1 MAMRLIP
8 LALLSAAFVLPL
20 PLAGQAQP
28 GAVPPSKAGP
38 QQAPQPPRGRQF
50 ASISLGGRYLAAR
63 VAEQDHDYESGAD
76 QLDLALAL
84 APADGELLYSTFRLR
99 VYAGRL
105 DAAAQLAPQV
115 LTSKPGDGFA
125 NLVLTIQD
133 IKKGDYRA
141 AEQQL
146 GRISSENQL
155 GPLRDYVVAWL
166 KAGQKDFAGARAA
179 LAKLNKAGNDKTEAP
194 SLVIDAQI
202 DEMAGDKAAAE
213 AKYRKAVQLDASGLR
228 IVTSAADGLRRLGK
242 ADDARAMLK
251 AYGDK
256 YSDSV
261 VMDGLLA
268 ANAPMPKPP
277 SPASGIAEIMFDIGG
292 ILSANPRN
300 QGTDLAL
307 IFEQFAVELKPDH
320 DFAWLMI
327 AGLYE
332 QWQNVPKAVAALGK
346 IGPTSPLYWQ
356 ARLRIAALDAQED
369 RFDQAVR
376 RLRVLV
382 AEKPDRIDAA
392 LTLADLL
399 RGKERYADA
408 VSAYDTALSRVKAVD
423 ERYWPVYFGRGI
435 VLERVK
441 QWPKAEADM
450 KKALELSPEQPYV
463 LNYLGYSW
471 IDQGLNLDDGMKML
485 KRATE
490 LRPDDGAITDS
501 VGWAYYRLGQY
512 DKAVEW
518 LERASEQKGDDATI
532 VEHLGDAYWHVG
544 RFREARFQWE
554 RALNQK
560 PDKDRVATIREKLA
574 NGLSAATDK
583 PTVYEKSADKKQG
596 G

>member
-1 MAMRLIP
+1 MAMRRIP
-8 LALLSAAFVLPL
+8 LALLSAALVLSL
-20 PLAGQAQP
+20 PISGHAQI
-28 GAVPPSKAGP
+28 GGVPPSKVGP
-38 QQAPQPPRGRQF
+38 QQAPQAARGRQL
-50 ASISLGGRYLAAR
+50 AAISLGGRYLAAR
-63 VAEQDHDYESGAD
+63 VAEQDHDYETGAD
-76 QLDLALAL
+76 QLDLALAQ
-84 APADGELLYSTFRLR
+84 APGDAALLYDAFRLR
-99 VYAGRL
+99 VYAGRI
-105 DAAAQLAPQV
+105 DAAAQLAPLV

-146 GRISSENQL
+146 GRISADNQL

-166 KAGQKDFAGARAA
+166 RAGQKDFVGARAA
-179 LAKLNKAGNDKTEAP
+179 LAKLNKPSNDRGEAP
-194 SLVIDAQI
+194 TLVIDAQI

-213 AKYRKAVQLDASGLR
+213 AKYRKAVELDPSGLR
-228 IVTSAADGLRRLGK
+228 IITTAADGLRRLGK

-261 VMDGLLA
+261 VMDGLL
-268 ANAPMPKPP
+268 NAPTPKPP
-277 SPASGIAEIMFDIGG
+277 TPASGIAEIMFDIGG

-300 QGTDLAL
+300 PGTDLAL
-307 IFEQFAVELKPDH
+307 IFEQFAVDLKPDH

-332 QWQNVPKAVAALGK
+332 QWQNTPRAMAALGK

-356 ARLRIAALDAQED
+356 ARLRMAALDAQEE

-376 RLRVLV
+376 KLKVLV
-382 AEKPDRIDAA
+382 SEKPDRIDAA

-399 RGKERYADA
+399 RSKERYGDA
-408 VSAYDTALSRVKAVD
+408 VSAYDTALSRVKKVE
-423 ERYWPVYFGRGI
+423 ERHWPVYFGRGI

-441 QWPKAEADM
+441 QWPRAEADM

-471 IDQGLNLDDGMKML
+471 IDQGLNLDAGMKML

-501 VGWAYYRLGQY
+501 VGWAYYRLGQF

-560 PDKDRVATIREKLA
+560 PDKDRVATIKEKLA
-574 NGLSAATDK
+574 NGLTSATDK
-583 PTVYEKSADKKQG
+583 PTVYEKAADKKQG

>member
-1 MAMRLIP
+1 MRPIP
-8 LALLSAAFVLPL
+8 LALLSAALLLPV
-20 PLAGQAQP
+20 PLAGHAQT
-28 GAVPPSKAGP
+28 GGVPSSKVGP
-38 QQAPQPPRGRQF
+38 QQAPQAARARQQ
-50 ASISLGGRYLAAR
+50 SLISLSGRYLAAR
-63 VAEQDHDYESGAD
+63 VAEQDHDYEAGSD
-76 QLDLALAL
+76 QLDLALAQ
-84 APADGELLYSTFRLR
+84 APGDAALLYDTFRLR

-105 DAAAQLAPQV
+105 DAAAQLAPLV

-133 IKKGDYRA
+133 IKKGEYRA

-146 GRISSENQL
+146 GRISADNQL
-155 GPLRDYVVAWL
+155 GPLRDYVVVWL
-166 KAGQKDFAGARAA
+166 KAGQKDYAAARAV
-179 LAKLNKAGNDKTEAP
+179 LAKLVKGANDRGEAP
-194 SLVIDAQI
+194 ALLIDAQI
-202 DEMAGDKAAAE
+202 DELAGDKAAAE
-213 AKYRKAVQLDASGLR
+213 TKYRKAVELDPSGLR
-228 IVTSAADGLRRLGK
+228 VITGAADGLRRLGK
-242 ADDARAMLK
+242 GDDARAILK

-268 ANAPMPKPP
+268 APMPKPP

-292 ILSANPRN
+292 ILSSNPRN
-300 QGTDLAL
+300 QSTDLAL

-332 QWQNVPKAVAALGK
+332 QWQNTPKAMAALGK
-346 IGPTSPLYWQ
+346 IGPASPLYWQ
-356 ARLRIAALDAQED
+356 ARLRMAALDAQDD

-376 RLRVLV
+376 KLRVLV
-382 AEKPDRIDAA
+382 SEKPERIDAA

-399 RGKERYADA
+399 RSKERYSDA
-408 VSAYDTALSRVKAVD
+408 VSAYDTALSRVKTIE
-423 ERYWPVYFGRGI
+423 ERHWPVYFGRGI

-441 QWPKAEADM
+441 QWPRAEADM

-501 VGWAYYRLGQY
+501 VGWAYYRLGQF
-512 DKAVEW
+512 DKSVEW

-560 PDKDRVATIREKLA
+560 PDKDRVAIIREKIA
-574 NGLSAATDK
+574 NGLTSATDK
-583 PTVYEKSADKKQG
+583 PTVYERAADKKQG

>member
-1 MAMRLIP
+1 MRLIP
-8 LALLSAAFVLPL
+8 LALLSAALVLPL
-20 PLAGQAQP
+20 PLAAQAQT
-28 GAVPPSKAGP
+28 GGVPPSKVGP
-38 QQAPQPPRGRQF
+38 QQTPQGARLRQL
-50 ASISLGGRYLAAR
+50 SYVPLSGRYLAAR
-63 VAEQDHDYESGAD
+63 VAEQDHDYETGSD
-76 QLDLALAL
+76 QLDLALAQ
-84 APADGELLYSTFRLR
+84 APGDAALLYDTFRLR
-99 VYAGRL
+99 VYAGRI

-115 LTSKPGDGFA
+115 LTSKPGDGFG

-141 AEQQL
+141 AERQL
-146 GRISSENQL
+146 GRIGSDNQL
-155 GPLRDYVVAWL
+155 GPLRDYIVAWL
-166 KAGQKDFAGARAA
+166 KAGQKDFTGARAI
-179 LAKLNKAGNDKTEAP
+179 LAKLSKGGNDRADAP
-194 SLVIDAQI
+194 ALVVDAQI

-213 AKYRKAVQLDASGLR
+213 TKYRKAVALDPSGLR
-228 IVTSAADGLRRLGK
+228 VVTTAADGLRRLGK
-242 ADDARAMLK
+242 ADEARAMLK

-256 YSDSV
+256 YGDTV

-268 ANAPMPKPP
+268 ASAPMPKPP

-300 QGTDLAL
+300 QSSDLAL
-307 IFEQFAVELKPDH
+307 IFEQFAVDLKPDH

-332 QWQNVPKAVAALGK
+332 QWGNIAKAQAALGK
-346 IGPTSPLYWQ
+346 IGPTSALYWQ
-356 ARLRIAALDAQED
+356 ARLRAATLDAQED

-376 RLRVLV
+376 KLKVLV

-399 RGKERYADA
+399 RSKERYSDA
-408 VSAYDTALSRVKAVD
+408 VGAYDTALSRIKKID
-423 ERYWPVYFGRGI
+423 ERHWPVYFGRAI
-435 VLERVK
+435 VLERTK
-441 QWPKAEADM
+441 QWPRAEADM

-471 IDQGLNLDDGMKML
+471 IDQGVNLDAGMKML

-518 LERASEQKGDDATI
+518 LERASEQKGDDATV

-574 NGLSAATDK
+574 NGLTSATDK
-583 PTVYEKSADKKQG
+583 PTVYEKQADKKQG

>member
-8 LALLSAAFVLPL
+8 LALLSAALVLPL
-20 PLAGQAQP
+20 PLTGHAQT
-28 GAVPPSKAGP
+28 GGVPPSKVGP
-38 QQAPQPPRGRQF
+38 QPAPQAARGRQL
-50 ASISLGGRYLAAR
+50 AMISLSGRYLAAR
-63 VAEQDHDYESGAD
+63 VAEQDHDYETGAD
-76 QLDLALAL
+76 QLDLALAQSPGD
-84 APADGELLYSTFRLR
+84 AALLYAPFRLR

-179 LAKLNKAGNDKTEAP
+179 LAKLSKAGNDKTEAP
-194 SLVIDAQI
+194 SLIIDAQI
-202 DEMAGDKAAAE
+202 DEIAGDKAAAE
-213 AKYRKAVQLDASGLR
+213 AKYRKAVQLDPSGLR

-292 ILSANPRN
+292 ILRSNPRN

-332 QWQNVPKAVAALGK
+332 Q
-346 IGPTSPLYWQ
+346 
-356 ARLRIAALDAQED
+356 
-369 RFDQAVR
+369 
-376 RLRVLV
+376 
-382 AEKPDRIDAA
+382 
-392 LTLADLL
+392 
-399 RGKERYADA
+399 
-408 VSAYDTALSRVKAVD
+408 
-423 ERYWPVYFGRGI
+423 
-435 VLERVK
+435 
-441 QWPKAEADM
+441 
-450 KKALELSPEQPYV
+450 
-463 LNYLGYSW
+463 
-471 IDQGLNLDDGMKML
+471 
-485 KRATE
+485 
-490 LRPDDGAITDS
+490 
-501 VGWAYYRLGQY
+501 
-512 DKAVEW
+512 
-518 LERASEQKGDDATI
+518 
-532 VEHLGDAYWHVG
+532 
-544 RFREARFQWE
+544 
-554 RALNQK
+554 
-560 PDKDRVATIREKLA
+560 
-574 NGLSAATDK
+574 
-583 PTVYEKSADKKQG
+583 
-596 G
+596 

>member
-1 MAMRLIP
+1 MRPIP
-8 LALLSAAFVLPL
+8 LALLSAALLLPV
-20 PLAGQAQP
+20 PLAGHAQT
-28 GAVPPSKAGP
+28 GGVPSSKVGP
-38 QQAPQPPRGRQF
+38 QQAPQAARARQQ
-50 ASISLGGRYLAAR
+50 SLISLSGRYLAAR
-63 VAEQDHDYESGAD
+63 VAEQDHDYEAGSD
-76 QLDLALAL
+76 QLDLALAQ
-84 APADGELLYSTFRLR
+84 APGDAALLYDTFRLR

-105 DAAAQLAPQV
+105 DAAAQLAPLV
-115 LTSKPGDGFA
+115 LTSKPGDGFG

-133 IKKGDYRA
+133 IKKGEYRA

-146 GRISSENQL
+146 GRISADNQL
-155 GPLRDYVVAWL
+155 GPLRDYVVVWL
-166 KAGQKDFAGARAA
+166 KAGQKDYAAARAV
-179 LAKLNKAGNDKTEAP
+179 LAKLVKGANDRGEAP
-194 SLVIDAQI
+194 ALLIDAQI
-202 DEMAGDKAAAE
+202 DELAGDKAAAE
-213 AKYRKAVQLDASGLR
+213 TKYRKAVELDPSGLR
-228 IVTSAADGLRRLGK
+228 VVTGAADGLRRLGK
-242 ADDARAMLK
+242 ADDARAILK

-268 ANAPMPKPP
+268 APMPKPP

-292 ILSANPRN
+292 ILSSNPRN
-300 QGTDLAL
+300 QSTDLAL

-332 QWQNVPKAVAALGK
+332 QWQNTPKAMAALGK
-346 IGPTSPLYWQ
+346 IGPASPLYWQ
-356 ARLRIAALDAQED
+356 ARLRMAALDAQDD

-376 RLRVLV
+376 KLRVLV
-382 AEKPDRIDAA
+382 SEKPERIDAA

-399 RGKERYADA
+399 RSKERYSDA
-408 VSAYDTALSRVKAVD
+408 VSAYDTALSRVKTIE
-423 ERYWPVYFGRGI
+423 ERHWPVYFGRGI

-441 QWPKAEADM
+441 QWPRAEADM

-501 VGWAYYRLGQY
+501 VGWAYYRLGQF
-512 DKAVEW
+512 DKSVEW

-560 PDKDRVATIREKLA
+560 PDKDRVAIIREKIA
-574 NGLSAATDK
+574 NGLTSATDK
-583 PTVYEKSADKKQG
+583 PTVYERAADKKQG